1 MTSEQRERL
10 LGMVVQGASP
20 STAADVLGVSAA
32 DVLDTLVSDPAF
44 LLDLYV
50 ALQGRRI
57 GRQALEEL
65 GS

>member
-10 LGMVVQGASP
+10 LGMVVQGAAP
-20 STAADVLGVSAA
+20 STAAEVLGVCAA
-32 DVLDTLVSDPAF
+32 DVLDTLAADPAF

-65 GS
+65 DS

>member
-1 MTSEQRERL
+1 
-10 LGMVVQGASP
+10 MVVQGATP

-32 DVLDTLVSDPAF
+32 DVLETLAADPAF

-65 GS
+65 DS